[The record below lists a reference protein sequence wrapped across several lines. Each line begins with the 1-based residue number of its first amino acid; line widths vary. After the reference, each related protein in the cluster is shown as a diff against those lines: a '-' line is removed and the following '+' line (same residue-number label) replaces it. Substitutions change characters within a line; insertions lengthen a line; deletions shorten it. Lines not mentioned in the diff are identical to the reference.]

1 MYRSNSCSIYGI
13 CSYCLLD
20 MKLKKITKLKLMV
33 ASVTLIG
40 APIIMIVVS
49 VLSHNQTTCIF
60 DALGFKCLGCNI
72 LGALHKLKQ
81 GQFVEAFYQ
90 NPLIYIW
97 LGLGGCI
104 LISELYTLVK
114 RIIDRTYKHDSLLE
128 WLLKKMFKG
137 ILL

>member
-1 MYRSNSCSIYGI
+1 
-13 CSYCLLD
+13 

-60 DALGFKCLGCNI
+60 DALGVKCLGCNI

-97 LGLGGCI
+97 LGLGGGI
-104 LISELYTLVK
+104 FISELYTLVK